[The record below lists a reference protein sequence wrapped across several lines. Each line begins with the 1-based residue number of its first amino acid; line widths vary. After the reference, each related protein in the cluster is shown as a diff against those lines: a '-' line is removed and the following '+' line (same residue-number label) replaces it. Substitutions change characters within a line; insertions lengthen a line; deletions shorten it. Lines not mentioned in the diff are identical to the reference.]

1 MAATPTPEEGKY
13 KDIPSILPLA
23 PGGVYAVKWEQ
34 REKWAQCIE
43 TPEVPYTPPLGEP
56 NPDNPLCFFEVRSGG
71 YYLGRV
77 VFELKADTHPI
88 TTENFL
94 KLCEYRCFA
103 GTMFKVFPGNWIR
116 GGDFTQLD
124 DIVYDP
130 NDGVDFFDFASLLPD
145 AAPGG
150 QSIYSNPETG
160 PYFDDEA
167 MDTYTHDA
175 AGILTMFNPGSPNC
189 NGSQF
194 MITYPR
200 VEPEVLDGSHVAF
213 GQVTEGWNVLMA
225 LEQLGDARQEGLTF
239 QRITLEQCGV
249 LRYGKDGVGGAAAP
263 PPAAAAS
270 VSVEASASAG
280 RCGRGRRGGK
290 ASASAGKKVSSAAR
304 FGSAGARALAA
315 RFAYA

>member
-56 NPDNPLCFFEVRSGG
+56 NPNNPLCFFEVRSGG

-88 TTENFL
+88 TAENFV
-94 KLCEYRCFA
+94 KLCEYRCYA

-116 GGDFTQLD
+116 GGDFTELD
-124 DIVYDP
+124 DIVYDA
-130 NDGVDFFDFASLLPD
+130 NDPDFFDFASLLPD

-150 QSIYSNPETG
+150 QSIYVTESG
-160 PYFDDEA
+160 PYFDDENVDA
-167 MDTYTHDA
+167 YSHD
-175 AGILTMFNPGSPNC
+175 GPGVLTMYNPGAPNC

-194 MITYPR
+194 MITFSR

-213 GQVTEGWNVLMA
+213 GQVVEGWNVLAA

-239 QRITLEQCGV
+239 QRITVEQCGV
-249 LRYGKDGVGGAAAP
+249 VRHGKSATGGDAGGGAAA
-263 PPAAAAS
+263 S
-270 VSVEASASAG
+270 MSVEASASASG
-280 RCGRGRRGGK
+280 KRRARGGRVT
-290 ASASAGKKVSSAAR
+290 SGGKKPPSKAAK
-304 FGSAGARALAA
+304 FGAGRALAA

>member
-150 QSIYSNPETG
+150 QSIYSNQETG

-175 AGILTMFNPGSPNC
+175 AGILTMFNPGSANC

-249 LRYGKDGVGGAAAP
+249 LRYGKDGVGGVAP
-263 PPAAAAS
+263 PPAATAAS

-290 ASASAGKKVSSAAR
+290 ASASGGKKVSSAAR

>member
-1 MAATPTPEEGKY
+1 
-13 KDIPSILPLA
+13 
-23 PGGVYAVKWEQ
+23 
-34 REKWAQCIE
+34 
-43 TPEVPYTPPLGEP
+43 
-56 NPDNPLCFFEVRSGG
+56 
-71 YYLGRV
+71 
-77 VFELKADTHPI
+77 
-88 TTENFL
+88 
-94 KLCEYRCFA
+94 
-103 GTMFKVFPGNWIR
+103 
-116 GGDFTQLD
+116 
-124 DIVYDP
+124 
-130 NDGVDFFDFASLLPD
+130 
-145 AAPGG
+145 
-150 QSIYSNPETG
+150 
-160 PYFDDEA
+160 
-167 MDTYTHDA
+167 
-175 AGILTMFNPGSPNC
+175 MFNPGSSNC

-213 GQVTEGWNVLMA
+213 GQVVEGWNVLMA

-249 LRYGKDGVGGAAAP
+249 LRYGKDGVGGAAP
-263 PPAAAAS
+263 VAS